1 MEAAMRTKI
10 HPDVRKLIDE
20 ISDYRAR
27 NNLDRTKFGILAA
40 NDGHLIPRL
49 QSGRLPRGAAAR
61 AARQEAPVVR
71 RDRRATVGGMGYGG
85 LEELLHREGPPHGT
99 AE

>member
-1 MEAAMRTKI
+1 MKVKL
-10 HPDVRKLIDE
+10 HPDVRRLLDE

-49 QSGRLPRGAAAR
+49 QSGRLPRLTTIDKVR
-61 AARQEAPVVR
+61 AYMNSGRKR
-71 RDRRATVGGMGYGG
+71 
-85 LEELLHREGPPHGT
+85 
-99 AE
+99 

>member
-1 MEAAMRTKI
+1 MKVKL
-10 HPDVRKLIDE
+10 HPDVRRLLDE

-49 QSGRLPRGAAAR
+49 QSGRLPRLTTIDKVR
-61 AARQEAPVVR
+61 AYMNSGRKK
-71 RDRRATVGGMGYGG
+71 
-85 LEELLHREGPPHGT
+85 
-99 AE
+99 

>member
-1 MEAAMRTKI
+1 MKARL
-10 HPDVRKLIDE
+10 HPDVRRLLDE

-49 QSGRLPRGAAAR
+49 QSGRLPRLTTIDKVR
-61 AARQEAPVVR
+61 AYMNSGRKK
-71 RDRRATVGGMGYGG
+71 
-85 LEELLHREGPPHGT
+85 
-99 AE
+99 

>member
-1 MEAAMRTKI
+1 MKIKI

-20 ISDYRAR
+20 INDYRAR

-49 QSGRLPRGAAAR
+49 QSGRRPRLTTIDKVR
-61 AARQEAPVVR
+61 AY
-71 RDRRATVGGMGYGG
+71 MGNGKK
-85 LEELLHREGPPHGT
+85 R
-99 AE
+99 

>member
-1 MEAAMRTKI
+1 
-10 HPDVRKLIDE
+10 VRKLIDE

-49 QSGRLPRGAAAR
+49 QSGRLPRLTTIDKVR
-61 AARQEAPVVR
+61 AYMNSGRKR
-71 RDRRATVGGMGYGG
+71 
-85 LEELLHREGPPHGT
+85 
-99 AE
+99 

>member
-1 MEAAMRTKI
+1 MKVKL
-10 HPDVRKLIDE
+10 HPDVRRLLDE

-49 QSGRLPRGAAAR
+49 QSGRLPRLTTIDRVR
-61 AARQEAPVVR
+61 AYMSGRKR
-71 RDRRATVGGMGYGG
+71 
-85 LEELLHREGPPHGT
+85 
-99 AE
+99 